1 MELVTHTL
9 SPIIY
14 TSKTCCHTELNTG
27 LQGREYP
34 YASIGALH
42 LTKWKGVEWYTNIK

>member
-27 LQGREYP
+27 LKGP
-34 YASIGALH
+34 IPSILEVDF
-42 LTKWKGVEWYTNIK
+42 TS